1 MFRIAICD
9 DESMICGQIE
19 DIILKVSNEISE
31 KIEVEVFYSG
41 EELCEYMLNQSNFDL
56 IFLDIEL
63 KLLNGVEVGRK
74 IREEMKNDIVQIVY
88 ISGKQ
93 GYAMDLFE
101 IRPMNFLV
109 KPLSKEKITQ
119 VVKKFIELSQRGNQ
133 FFEFNSGKTLYKIP
147 LKDILYF
154 ESEMKKIRVITKDS
168 TKECYRKLSDVQQVI
183 GNSHFLFIHKSYL
196 VNYFYVA
203 EYQYDSIKLTNGDIL
218 PISQNHRKD
227 IRQKLLNLKKG
238 RK

>member
-1 MFRIAICD
+1 MFHIAICD
-9 DESMICGQIE
+9 DELIVCNQIE
-19 DIILKVSNEISE
+19 DIILKVSSEISE

-41 EELCEYMLNQSNFDL
+41 EELCEYMLRQSDFDL

-63 KLLNGVEVGRK
+63 KLLNGVQVGRK
-74 IREEMKNDIVQIVY
+74 IREEMGNDIVQIVY

-119 VVKKFIELSQRGNQ
+119 VVKKFIELSGKGNQ
-133 FFEFNSGKTLYKIP
+133 YFQFNIGKTLYKIP

-154 ESEMKKIRVITKDS
+154 ESEMKKIKVITKDS
-168 TKECYRKLSDVQQVI
+168 IKECYGKLSDVQQEI
-183 GNSHFLFIHKSYL
+183 GNSDFLLIHKSYL

-203 EYQYDSIKLTNGDIL
+203 EYQYESIKLTNGDIL

-227 IRQKLLNLKKG
+227 IRQKLLNLKKD

>member
-9 DESMICGQIE
+9 DELMICSQIE
-19 DIILKVSNEISE
+19 DIILKISNEISE

-63 KLLNGVEVGRK
+63 KLLNGVQVGRK

-119 VVKKFIELSQRGNQ
+119 VVKKFIELSRRGNQ
-133 FFEFNSGKTLYKIP
+133 YFQFNIGKTLYKIP

-154 ESEMKKIRVITKDS
+154 ESEMKKIKVITKDS
-168 TKECYRKLSDVQQVI
+168 IKECYGKLSDVQQAI
-183 GNSHFLFIHKSYL
+183 GVTGK
-196 VNYFYVA
+196 YFWRNFG
-203 EYQYDSIKLTNGDIL
+203 K
-218 PISQNHRKD
+218 
-227 IRQKLLNLKKG
+227 
-238 RK
+238 

>member
-9 DESMICGQIE
+9 DEPRICGQIE
-19 DIILKVSNEISE
+19 DIILKLSNEINE

-41 EELCEYMLNQSNFDL
+41 EELCKSMLSTLNFDL

-63 KLLNGVEVGRK
+63 KLLNGVEVGIK
-74 IREEMKNDIVQIVY
+74 IREEMKNNTVQIVY

-109 KPLSKEKITQ
+109 KPLNEEKITQ
-119 VVKKFIELSQRGNQ
+119 VMKKFIELSIRDNQ
-133 FFEFNSGKTLYKIP
+133 FFEFNIGKIFYKIP

-154 ESEMKKIRVITKDS
+154 ESERKKIRVITKSDS
-168 TKECYRKLSDVQQVI
+168 KEYYGKLSDVQAVI
-183 GNSHFLFIHKSYL
+183 ESSEFLDIHKSYL
-196 VNYFYVA
+196 VNCFHVV
-203 EYQYDSIKLTNGDIL
+203 EYQYDSIKLANGDSL
-218 PISQNHRKD
+218 PISQNNRKV
-227 IRQKLLNLKKG
+227 IREKLLNSKRGK
-238 RK
+238 R